1 MRSRHELEIVKNFVD
16 STYTHF
22 GNKLIVDTNKVYDPE
37 HTKLGFCF
45 KHVDPVTGGVVY
57 KIDCSKIGIERT
69 DFRIMMHEYA
79 HIYLGHLDNI
89 HEELDVQICNAFRDH
104 RPEIIQTIV
113 ENCGID
119 ETTANRLIER
129 IIDDPQLNHEIH
141 NIAMD
146 MECNSSVLSKEDVE
160 EMELDITSVLPKY
173 EEELLKK
180 VIDSAQS
187 EDYKKA
193 LSDRLAQ
200 MESEAKIKLII
211 PERYYTGKD
220 ANGEPIPFPNDLSY
234 VDYII
239 LIIMHIDQFVKMMVS
254 IQMGG
259 NGDTKDVTKED
270 IQNALNGMFQKMRQR
285 MSGKQQSEAFREG
298 YKQALRDARQ
308 GKIDPSQMRQDPTAQ
323 LDGKSQEYKEGFA
336 QGVKDT
342 VNKNFGSPDFKQGYQ
357 DGYNDAMNNQGQ
369 QNQNGNQSSGNQN
382 QNGQGQNQ
390 SQGQQGQSGNQ
401 NQNGGTQSQN
411 GQGQQNGSQGNQ
423 GQQNQGSQQSSGQNQ
438 SGGQTGGQKSQD
450 YQNGYQAG
458 QRDANNS
465 QNGQGQQQSQS
476 SQQNSGNQ
484 QNGAGQS
491 GQQQQQQGG
500 QQGQMPN
507 MPGAGNQM
515 GQQSQPGQGSNPGG
529 NGGQQG
535 QQDGNGAPGQG
546 QNQSG
551 NQAGGNQSS
560 NQAQN
565 GGGNVGA
572 QGQQN
577 GGSQGTGNDYS
588 DGYND
593 GKKAAQDSIDNA
605 QNQGQGGQQGQQGQG
620 NGQQGQGQSGQQGSG
635 QGQEGEGD
643 GQGQGQ
649 GNGGGMSQEMQDYN
663 DGYQQAL
670 NDLANA
676 QQNQGQG
683 QGNGLSDLLRSMGVS
698 SGGGMGQPGGQP
710 GQGNPMGG
718 QCDGGTQEHNKQDP
732 GQKKGQGR
740 EQDDTLSPFEGLPG
754 SKEDDMDHGS
764 DSRKDADQ
772 KREVGHIQ
780 AGGGVGMGRGN
791 GPDCVREVDKFA
803 DDVDMAL
810 TEVLNDVKS
819 RVVKSNIQRDMM
831 KLYNRGIVRSV
842 IAPSLSRKITIS
854 TKPKLVFLIDVS
866 GSMDTRLIDRILCT
880 ISRTLKKI
888 NRDLRYDIITWS
900 DYLGEHLKNIDPR
913 KPHPKISCGGGTE
926 MARGMKY
933 FKEHYGPEAILVLIS
948 DFCDSLDQWHDVEKT
963 MGKYSMW
970 GFNYGN
976 NRYSYKRGDW
986 DWTYFKQRDFSDYGY
1001 DN

>member
-45 KHVDPVTGGVVY
+45 KHIDPVTGGVVY

-69 DFRIMMHEYA
+69 DFRITMHEYA

-104 RPEIIQTIV
+104 RPEIIETIV
-113 ENCGID
+113 QNCGID

-180 VIDSAQS
+180 VIDSAHS

-211 PERYYTGKD
+211 PERYYIGKD

-323 LDGKSQEYKEGFA
+323 LDGKSQEYKDGFK
-336 QGVKDT
+336 QGVEDT
-342 VNKNFGSPDFKQGYQ
+342 VNKNFGSQDFKQGYQ
-357 DGYNDAMNNQGQ
+357 DGYNDAMNNQNQ
-369 QNQNGNQSSGNQN
+369 QNQNGNQQDQN
-382 QNGQGQNQ
+382 QGQQSGQQQNQ
-390 SQGQQGQSGNQ
+390 QGNQGQQGQSGNQ

-411 GQGQQNGSQGNQ
+411 GQGNQ
-423 GQQNQGSQQSSGQNQ
+423 GQQNQGSQSGGQQSSGQNQ
-438 SGGQTGGQKSQD
+438 NGGQTGGQNGQKSQD

-476 SQQNSGNQ
+476 GQQNSGNQ
-484 QNGAGQS
+484 QSGAGQN
-491 GQQQQQQGG
+491 GQQQQQGG
-500 QQGQMPN
+500 QQGN
-507 MPGAGNQM
+507 MPPMPGGGSQM
-515 GQQSQPGQGSNPGG
+515 GQQSQPGQGNQPGSN
-529 NGGQQG
+529 
-535 QQDGNGAPGQG
+535 GQG
-546 QNQSG
+546 QSQSG
-551 NQAGGNQSS
+551 G
-560 NQAQN
+560 
-565 GGGNVGA
+565 
-572 QGQQN
+572 
-577 GGSQGTGNDYS
+577 DYS

-593 GKKAAQDSIDNA
+593 GKKAAQDAIDNA
-605 QNQGQGGQQGQQGQG
+605 QNQGQGGQQGQSQNGQQGQG
-620 NGQQGQGQSGQQGSG
+620 NGQQQDSG
-635 QGQEGEGD
+635 QGQQ

-649 GNGGGMSQEMQDYN
+649 GGNGNGMSQEMQDFN

-698 SGGGMGQPGGQP
+698 SGGGMGQPGQGQQP
-710 GQGNPMGG
+710 GMGG
-718 QCDGGTQEHNKQDP
+718 QGDGGTQEHNKQDP
-732 GQKKGQGR
+732 GQKKGEGR

-754 SKEDDMDHGS
+754 TKEDDIDHGS
-764 DSRKDADQ
+764 DARKEADQ

-819 RVVKSNIQRDMM
+819 RVIKSNIQRDMM

-900 DYLGEHLKNIDPR
+900 DYLGEHLKDIDPR

-926 MARGMKY
+926 MAKGMKY

-948 DFCDSLDQWHDVEKT
+948 DFCDSLDQWHEVEKT
-963 MGKYSMW
+963 MGKYSIW

-1001 DN
+1001 DD

>member
-22 GNKLIVDTNKVYDPE
+22 GNKLIVDTNKAYDPE

-45 KHVDPVTGGVVY
+45 KHIDSVTGGVVY

-104 RPEIIQTIV
+104 RPEIIETIV
-113 ENCGID
+113 KNCGID

-180 VIDSAQS
+180 VIDSAHS

-193 LSDRLAQ
+193 LQDRLNQ

-234 VDYII
+234 VDYIV

-285 MSGKQQSEAFREG
+285 MAGKQQSEAFREG

-342 VNKNFGSPDFKQGYQ
+342 VNKNFGSPDFKQGYH
-357 DGYNDAMNNQGQ
+357 DGYNDGMNN
-369 QNQNGNQSSGNQN
+369 QNQNGNQ
-382 QNGQGQNQ
+382 
-390 SQGQQGQSGNQ
+390 QGQQNSSGQSGQQDSQSGNQ
-401 NQNGGTQSQN
+401 GQQEQGGNQS
-411 GQGQQNGSQGNQ
+411 GQQNNQGNQ
-423 GQQNQGSQQSSGQNQ
+423 GQQNQSGGQNQ
-438 SGGQTGGQKSQD
+438 GQIGDQKSQD
-450 YQNGYQAG
+450 YQNGYDAG
-458 QRDANNS
+458 QRDAANS
-465 QNGQGQQQSQS
+465 QNGQ
-476 SQQNSGNQ
+476 QNQ
-484 QNGAGQS
+484 
-491 GQQQQQQGG
+491 G
-500 QQGQMPN
+500 QQGS
-507 MPGAGNQM
+507 G
-515 GQQSQPGQGSNPGG
+515 QSQNGQPDQGSNPGEQG
-529 NGGQQG
+529 QGQQG
-535 QQDGNGAPGQG
+535 QDPNGTQSQGQSQQGSGSQASGNG
-546 QNQSG
+546 QS
-551 NQAGGNQSS
+551 
-560 NQAQN
+560 
-565 GGGNVGA
+565 
-572 QGQQN
+572 
-577 GGSQGTGNDYS
+577 DYS

-620 NGQQGQGQSGQQGSG
+620 QQQGQGNGQQQGSSQNG
-635 QGQEGEGD
+635 QGER
-643 GQGQGQ
+643 QGQGQ
-649 GNGGGMSQEMQDYN
+649 PGGNGGGMSQEMQDYN
-663 DGYQQAL
+663 NGYQQAL
-670 NDLANA
+670 QDLANA
-676 QQNQGQG
+676 QQNQQG

-698 SGGGMGQPGGQP
+698 SGGGMGQPGQGSNP
-710 GQGNPMGG
+710 GMGG
-718 QCDGGTQEHNKQDP
+718 QGDGGTQEHNKQDP
-732 GQKKGQGR
+732 GQKKGEGR

-754 SKEDDMDHGS
+754 TKEDDMDHGS
-764 DSRKDADQ
+764 DSRKEADQ

-810 TEVLNDVKS
+810 NEVLNDVKS
-819 RVVKSNIQRDMM
+819 RVIKSNIQRDMM

-900 DYLGEHLKNIDPR
+900 DYLGEHIKNIDPR
-913 KPHPKISCGGGTE
+913 KPHPRISCGGGTE
-926 MARGMKY
+926 MAKGMKY

-948 DFCDSLDQWHDVEKT
+948 DFCDSLDQWHEVEKT
-963 MGKYSMW
+963 MGKYSLW

-1001 DN
+1001 DY

>member
-1 MRSRHELEIVKNFVD
+1 MD
-16 STYTHF
+16 SCLLHQQNHN
-22 GNKLIVDTNKVYDPE
+22 GNQQD
-37 HTKLGFCF
+37 
-45 KHVDPVTGGVVY
+45 
-57 KIDCSKIGIERT
+57 
-69 DFRIMMHEYA
+69 
-79 HIYLGHLDNI
+79 
-89 HEELDVQICNAFRDH
+89 
-104 RPEIIQTIV
+104 
-113 ENCGID
+113 EN
-119 ETTANRLIER
+119 
-129 IIDDPQLNHEIH
+129 Q
-141 NIAMD
+141 
-146 MECNSSVLSKEDVE
+146 
-160 EMELDITSVLPKY
+160 
-173 EEELLKK
+173 
-180 VIDSAQS
+180 
-187 EDYKKA
+187 
-193 LSDRLAQ
+193 
-200 MESEAKIKLII
+200 
-211 PERYYTGKD
+211 
-220 ANGEPIPFPNDLSY
+220 
-234 VDYII
+234 
-239 LIIMHIDQFVKMMVS
+239 
-254 IQMGG
+254 
-259 NGDTKDVTKED
+259 
-270 IQNALNGMFQKMRQR
+270 
-285 MSGKQQSEAFREG
+285 
-298 YKQALRDARQ
+298 
-308 GKIDPSQMRQDPTAQ
+308 
-323 LDGKSQEYKEGFA
+323 
-336 QGVKDT
+336 
-342 VNKNFGSPDFKQGYQ
+342 
-357 DGYNDAMNNQGQ
+357 NQGQ
-369 QNQNGNQSSGNQN
+369 QSGQQQN
-382 QNGQGQNQ
+382 QQGN
-390 SQGQQGQSGNQ
+390 QGQQGQSGNQ

-411 GQGQQNGSQGNQ
+411 GQGNQ
-423 GQQNQGSQQSSGQNQ
+423 GQQNQGSQSGGQQSSGQNQ
-438 SGGQTGGQKSQD
+438 NGGQTGGQNGQKSQD

-476 SQQNSGNQ
+476 GQQNSGNQ
-484 QNGAGQS
+484 QNGAGQN

-535 QQDGNGAPGQG
+535 QQDSSGSSGQG
-546 QNQSG
+546 QNQAG
-551 NQAGGNQSS
+551 NQAGGNQP
-560 NQAQN
+560 
-565 GGGNVGA
+565 GGNGGA
-572 QGQQN
+572 QGQQD
-577 GGSQGTGNDYS
+577 GGSQGTGSDYS

-593 GKKAAQDSIDNA
+593 GKKAAQDAIDNA

-620 NGQQGQGQSGQQGSG
+620 NQQGKGNGQQQGSG
-635 QGQEGEGD
+635 QGQEGGD

-649 GNGGGMSQEMQDYN
+649 GQPGGNGSGMSQEMQDYN

-676 QQNQGQG
+676 QNNQGQG

-698 SGGGMGQPGGQP
+698 SGGGMGQPGQ
-710 GQGNPMGG
+710 GQGNTPGMGG

-732 GQKKGQGR
+732 GQKKGEGR

-754 SKEDDMDHGS
+754 TKEDDMDHGS

-900 DYLGEHLKNIDPR
+900 DYLGEHIKDIDPR
-913 KPHPKISCGGGTE
+913 KPHPRISCGGGTE
-926 MARGMKY
+926 MAKGMKY

-948 DFCDSLDQWHDVEKT
+948 DFCDSLDQWHEVERT
-963 MGKYSMW
+963 MGKYSLW

-986 DWTYFKQRDFSDYGY
+986 EWTNFKQRDFSDYGY
-1001 DN
+1001 DD

>member
-45 KHVDPVTGGVVY
+45 KHIDPVTGGVVY

-89 HEELDVQICNAFRDH
+89 HEELDIQICNAFRDH
-104 RPEIIQTIV
+104 RSEIIETIV

-180 VIDSAQS
+180 VIDSAHS

-220 ANGEPIPFPNDLSY
+220 ANGDPIPFPNDLSY

-259 NGDTKDVTKED
+259 NGDTKDITKED

-285 MSGKQQSEAFREG
+285 MAGKQQSEAFREG

-323 LDGKSQEYKEGFA
+323 LDGKSQEYKDGFA

-357 DGYNDAMNNQGQ
+357 DGYNDAMNNQNQ
-369 QNQNGNQSSGNQN
+369 QNQNGNQQDQN
-382 QNGQGQNQ
+382 QGQQSGQQQNQ
-390 SQGQQGQSGNQ
+390 QGNQGQQGQSGNH
-401 NQNGGTQSQN
+401 NQNGGTQGQN
-411 GQGQQNGSQGNQ
+411 NQ
-423 GQQNQGSQQSSGQNQ
+423 GQQSSSQNQ
-438 SGGQTGGQKSQD
+438 NGGQTGGQRSQD

-465 QNGQGQQQSQS
+465 QNEQGQQQSQS
-476 SQQNSGNQ
+476 GQQNSGNQ
-484 QNGAGQS
+484 QSGAGQN

-515 GQQSQPGQGSNPGG
+515 GQQSQPGQGNQPGG
-529 NGGQQG
+529 NGGQQSQGDGAG
-535 QQDGNGAPGQG
+535 QQSQGSSSQSQPSPGNQPGGDGSQQG
-546 QNQSG
+546 QS
-551 NQAGGNQSS
+551 
-560 NQAQN
+560 
-565 GGGNVGA
+565 
-572 QGQQN
+572 
-577 GGSQGTGNDYS
+577 DYS

-593 GKKAAQDSIDNA
+593 GKKAAQDAIDNA
-605 QNQGQGGQQGQQGQG
+605 QNQGQGGQQGQSK
-620 NGQQGQGQSGQQGSG
+620 NGQQGQGSEQ
-635 QGQEGEGD
+635 GEG
-643 GQGQGQ
+643 
-649 GNGGGMSQEMQDYN
+649 GNGSGMSQEMQDFN

-698 SGGGMGQPGGQP
+698 SGGGMGQPGQGQQP
-710 GQGNPMGG
+710 GMGG

-732 GQKKGQGR
+732 GQKKGEGR
-740 EQDDTLSPFEGLPG
+740 EQDDTLSPFEGLP
-754 SKEDDMDHGS
+754 STKEDDLDHGS
-764 DSRKDADQ
+764 DARKEADQ
-772 KREVGHIQ
+772 KREVGYIQ

-819 RVVKSNIQRDMM
+819 RVIKSNIQRDMM

-900 DYLGEHLKNIDPR
+900 DYLGEHLKDIDPR

-926 MARGMKY
+926 MAKGMKY

-948 DFCDSLDQWHDVEKT
+948 DFCDSLDQWHEVEKT
-963 MGKYSMW
+963 MGKYSIW

-1001 DN
+1001 DD

>member
-22 GNKLIVDTNKVYDPE
+22 GNKLIVDTNKVYDSE

-45 KHVDPVTGGVVY
+45 KHIDPVTGGVVY

-104 RPEIIQTIV
+104 RPEIIETIV
-113 ENCGID
+113 QNCGID

-180 VIDSAQS
+180 VIDSAHS

-323 LDGKSQEYKEGFA
+323 LDGKSQEYKDGFK
-336 QGVKDT
+336 QGVEDT
-342 VNKNFGSPDFKQGYQ
+342 VNKNFGSQDFKQGYQ
-357 DGYNDAMNNQGQ
+357 DGYNDAMNNQNQ
-369 QNQNGNQSSGNQN
+369 QNQNGNQQDQN
-382 QNGQGQNQ
+382 QGQQNQ
-390 SQGQQGQSGNQ
+390 QGNQGQQGQSGNQ

-411 GQGQQNGSQGNQ
+411 GQGNQ
-423 GQQNQGSQQSSGQNQ
+423 GQQNQGSQSVGQQSSGQNQ
-438 SGGQTGGQKSQD
+438 NGGQTGGQNGQKSQD

-476 SQQNSGNQ
+476 GQQNSGNQ
-484 QNGAGQS
+484 QNGAGQND
-491 GQQQQQQGG
+491 QQQQQQGG

-535 QQDGNGAPGQG
+535 QQGGSGSSGQG
-546 QNQSG
+546 QNQAG
-551 NQAGGNQSS
+551 NQAGGNQP
-560 NQAQN
+560 
-565 GGGNVGA
+565 GGTGGA
-572 QGQQN
+572 QGQQD
-577 GGSQGTGNDYS
+577 GESQGTGSDYS

-593 GKKAAQDSIDNA
+593 GKKAAQDAIDNA
-605 QNQGQGGQQGQQGQG
+605 QNLGQGGQQGQQGQG
-620 NGQQGQGQSGQQGSG
+620 
-635 QGQEGEGD
+635 QEGGD

-649 GNGGGMSQEMQDYN
+649 GQSSDQNQNGGGNGSGMSQEMQDYN

-676 QQNQGQG
+676 QNNQGQG

-698 SGGGMGQPGGQP
+698 SGGGMGQPGQ
-710 GQGNPMGG
+710 GQGNTPGMGG

-732 GQKKGQGR
+732 GQKKGEGR

-754 SKEDDMDHGS
+754 TKEDDMDHGS

-900 DYLGEHLKNIDPR
+900 DYLGEHIKDIDPR
-913 KPHPKISCGGGTE
+913 KPHPRISCGGGTE
-926 MARGMKY
+926 MAKGMKY

-948 DFCDSLDQWHDVEKT
+948 DFCDSLDQWHEVERT
-963 MGKYSMW
+963 MGKYSLW

-986 DWTYFKQRDFSDYGY
+986 EWTNFKQRDFSDYGY
-1001 DN
+1001 DD